1 MQITK
6 REATKVVDKLRFR
19 TRATHHKMASFVY
32 EGRLILR
39 TRISFGRGDLPASI
53 TYQFR
58 NQLKLSEQQLREVV
72 RCTLDHEGYVALL
85 KQKGYIEGN

>member
-39 TRISFGRGDLPASI
+39 TRISFGRGDLPQAA
-53 TYQFR
+53 
-58 NQLKLSEQQLREVV
+58 
-72 RCTLDHEGYVALL
+72 LDAVAHAPGAVGRG
-85 KQKGYIEGN
+85 QPR